1 MRFVNI
7 ETEMNRVN
15 KPNKD
20 GNIVIDF
27 DGNVITE
34 CKIENGSIIVERA
47 MDGRGNKINIE

>member
-20 GNIVIDF
+20 GNVVIDF
-27 DGNVITE
+27 DGHVLAE
-34 CKIENGSIIVERA
+34 CRIENGCIVVERA
-47 MDGRGNKINIE
+47 VDGYGNKINIE